1 MRLLAQMAGQGFG
14 RRQSQKER
22 ARLEQE
28 AKLEKEKAQQA
39 AYQAEQAVL
48 SKRTLAL
55 RAQQNDKVVQRLK
68 TARVVNVLIQELI
81 KAAPERA
88 HALGLIKTEPVLQRK
103 PERGKGYSF
112 ER

>member
-1 MRLLAQMAGQGFG
+1 MQKVREQAEGYNRAAGGHNRERVGVVAQMGGQGVG
-14 RRQSQKER
+14 RRPNQKER

-55 RAQQNDKVVQRLK
+55 RAQQNDKVVQMLK
-68 TARVVNVLIQELI
+68 TEL
-81 KAAPERA
+81 AAQKEKM
-88 HALGLIKTEPVLQRK
+88 LKL
-103 PERGKGYSF
+103 
-112 ER
+112 